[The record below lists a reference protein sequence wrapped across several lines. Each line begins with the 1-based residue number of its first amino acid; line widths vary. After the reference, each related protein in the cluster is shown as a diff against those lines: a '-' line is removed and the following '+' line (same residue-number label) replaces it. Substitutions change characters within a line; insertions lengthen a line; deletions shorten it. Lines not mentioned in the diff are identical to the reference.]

1 MPIYL
6 PRPRRDPRGPDGQ
19 GWNRIHF
26 YPVGYDECALR
37 PTDAATLMESSNSWR
52 ASYGLFGPCVTD
64 DGDCPNCPLFQQV
77 TGERPFTQ
85 LAFGDRVLF
94 RISPRTGQPM
104 LMNKP
109 EQGWGSKAEPWT
121 RDPGRGA
128 SRGRARP
135 AGPAAR
141 DERGLTCRPD
151 TPAPSAPRTPKPSRR
166 PACDAA
172 TS

>member
-94 RISPRTGQPM
+94 RISPRTGQPG
-104 LMNKP
+104 P
-109 EQGWGSKAEPWT
+109 
-121 RDPGRGA
+121 
-128 SRGRARP
+128 RGRPARGRDRSR
-135 AGPAAR
+135 ADRRVGQAR
-141 DERGLTCRPD
+141 SGLYRRCL
-151 TPAPSAPRTPKPSRR
+151 RTVRN
-166 PACDAA
+166 DDL
-172 TS
+172 